1 MTKRMVS
8 AHAYPDETKDE
19 ILKAVAKG
27 RSHDIIV
34 TDPLVLGTGAFDI
47 QDLDDMLTIKLTD
60 STRRKWIIFLERE
73 GGRVAATDGDE

>member
-19 ILKAVAKG
+19 ILKAVARN
-27 RSHDIIV
+27 RSHDVIV

-47 QDLDDMLTIKLTD
+47 QDLDDKLILKITD
-60 STRRKWIIFLERE
+60 PSRKQWMIFVERE
-73 GGRVAATDGDE
+73 KERLVARTE